1 MYRPAATTTTL
12 PPSLPPHNHFFHPP
26 CCLLGFSY
34 AADDCKSSMMAIIP
48 SPMSVYI
55 IFEMED
61 QDFEISSH
69 PRRLWTRHDRTH
81 YTTIDLDKAGVSGIA
96 ASTVAGPM
104 AITDNT
110 KSSSDSTLT
119 NLQVTEMA
127 MEEGRR
133 SSA

>member
-1 MYRPAATTTTL
+1 MYRPAATTTIL

-26 CCLLGFSY
+26 CFLLGFSF

-48 SPMSVYI
+48 SPMSVCI

-69 PRRLWTRHDRTH
+69 PRRLWTRYDRTH
-81 YTTIDLDKAGVSGIA
+81 YTTTDLDKAGVSGIA

-104 AITDNT
+104 ASTDNT

-119 NLQVTEMA
+119 NLQDD
-127 MEEGRR
+127 GRR
-133 SSA
+133 KKELSLILL